1 MNELEEKKAAL
12 SVMDVLL
19 LPDIPQEHLAENRCQ
34 KYPLG
39 NLGALG
45 VAFEPV
51 VGAIQS
57 LTSGAGRS
65 GFYYVNTHGSQM
77 FQFANSS
84 SYMGSLKAANGGV
97 GGGQAA
103 LTQLPCNPTMLF
115 MSAALMNLE
124 KKLDDIRALQQDIL
138 DYLKAQEKAKLK
150 GDLDVLMDVVSH
162 YKFNCDNERYK
173 NGKYTLVQS
182 IHKDAAQSLNLC
194 QKQIESQL
202 AKKDVL
208 HSDRSVSEKIAALT
222 SELHSYQTA
231 LYLDAFSAYLE
242 VLLLDNFDS
251 QYLNSLIEG
260 IQEKAFKFRELY
272 TACYNQIE
280 ALCGSSV
287 QSVLTK
293 GVAGLGK
300 SLGKTIAKIPIIS
313 KGPVDE
319 ALVAAG
325 DKLEQRQSEKSENTM
340 RPLIDSVYRFTVPF
354 VENLKILD
362 RIYNRTAGVLFDKES
377 IYFLAE
383 SH

>member
-12 SVMDVLL
+12 NVMDVSL
-19 LPDIPQEHLAENRCQ
+19 LPDIPQEYLVENRCQ

-57 LTSGAGRS
+57 LTSGAGGS

-84 SYMGSLKAANGGV
+84 NYLGSLKAANGGV

-138 DYLKAQEKAKLK
+138 DYLKAQEKAKLN

-173 NGKYTLVQS
+173 TGKYTLVQS

-202 AKKDVL
+202 AKKDAL

-242 VLLLDNFDS
+242 VLLLDKVN
-251 QYLNSLIEG
+251 
-260 IQEKAFKFRELY
+260 Y
-272 TACYNQIE
+272 TIKCNN
-280 ALCGSSV
+280 
-287 QSVLTK
+287 
-293 GVAGLGK
+293 LGK
-300 SLGKTIAKIPIIS
+300 
-313 KGPVDE
+313 
-319 ALVAAG
+319 
-325 DKLEQRQSEKSENTM
+325 
-340 RPLIDSVYRFTVPF
+340 
-354 VENLKILD
+354 
-362 RIYNRTAGVLFDKES
+362 
-377 IYFLAE
+377 
-383 SH
+383 